1 MQPNDTE
8 WIWCP
13 ARHYEIVC
21 WGFPAAVGEAQENTS
36 RIAENETTSH
46 HFLSLLFHN
55 SFTGRVSHA
64 PTCTH
69 RLATKTYNKK
79 ISDYNTH
86 TGRVTSFSAPVY
98 IFIGKNY
105 LPLHYIRLLILTYR
119 TFNRNLI
126 ILGPNCRFHEKKSE
140 KLEICDFTL
149 CQTFFILHLN
159 FFPRHIFV
167 TKPLVSR
174 SLALESVLVCV
185 QVAALVHG
193 S

>member
-1 MQPNDTE
+1 MKP
-8 WIWCP
+8 
-13 ARHYEIVC
+13 RHIIFSLCFSITVSQ
-21 WGFPAAVGEAQENTS
+21 GGSHMHRHAHTDQLPKHIIKKSQ
-36 RIAENETTSH
+36 ITTH
-46 HFLSLLFHN
+46 
-55 SFTGRVSHA
+55 
-64 PTCTH
+64 TH
-69 RLATKTYNKK
+69 R
-79 ISDYNTH
+79 
-86 TGRVTSFSAPVY
+86 GRVTSFSAPVY
-98 IFIGKNY
+98 IFIGKNQ

-159 FFPRHIFV
+159 LSPRHIFV

-174 SLALESVLVCV
+174 FLALESVLVCV